1 MKAELQSGSAKFW
14 HFLVKAR
21 REDHVPHARAHRG
34 LGLLFRHGLRR
45 CGVMVIVVLVF
56 CFGMVFVAVCHGHR
70 GLGLLFRHGL
80 CRCGRH
86 GRALRKGR
94 FP

>member
-34 LGLLFRHGLRR
+34 LGLLFRHGLCR
-45 CGVMVIVVLVF
+45 CDR
-56 CFGMVFVAVCHGHR
+56 HGHR
-70 GLGLLFRHGL
+70 DLGLLFRHGL
-80 CRCGRH
+80 YRCGRH